1 MVMPVAR
8 ETVQGTR
15 APYELVSAVREN
27 PFPFEWYHLMAEDH
41 FWFQWRLAATRHA
54 LRAAGIPFD
63 RPLRVLEIGGGTG
76 VLRGELEASTEWT
89 IDMTD
94 LQIEA
99 LRLARHG
106 RGRNLYYDVTEER
119 PGFRETYDVVLLF
132 DVLEHVQDTEP
143 FLRSVLNHLTPGG
156 ALVLN
161 VPALQ
166 PLFSPYDT
174 AAGHHRR
181 YDRRSLAAEFERFA
195 FRIDTLQ
202 YWGAGLVPLLLLRK
216 LVLAIRSGDDAEI
229 IRTGFQ
235 PPGQWA
241 HAALLA
247 LMRFETAVWPAPPA
261 GSSLLLA
268 GRRTA

>member
-1 MVMPVAR
+1 MVMPAVR

-15 APYELVSAVREN
+15 TTFELISAVREN

-63 RPLRVLEIGGGTG
+63 RPLRVFEIGGGTG
-76 VLRGELEASTEWT
+76 VLRGELEASTQWT

-99 LRLARHG
+99 LRLAREG

-119 PGFRETYDVVLLF
+119 PGFREAYDVVLLF
-132 DVLEHVQDTEP
+132 DVLEHVQETQP
-143 FLRSVLNHLTPGG
+143 FLRSVLNHLKPGG

-166 PLFSPYDT
+166 TLFSPYDT

-181 YDRRSLAAEFERFA
+181 YNRRTLTAELSPFS
-195 FRIDTLQ
+195 FRIDALQ

-216 LVLAIRSGDDAEI
+216 LVLAIRSGNDAEI

-235 PPGQWA
+235 PPGHLA
-241 HAALLA
+241 HAALRA
-247 LMRFETAVWPAPPA
+247 LMRVETAVWPAPPV